1 MGSKEYENEEVLL
14 PTSMVNTNI
23 LIERNRK
30 GYKQAYMANK
40 LGIAEK
46 SYRNIELGVTKTI
59 QIDRIKKIASILEMG
74 DWNDLLKQNDKIS
87 QINGDNSDLNHSQ
100 IVHFYPS
107 ESALIHENEKL
118 QIRLD
123 AQAKENEFLQREVAN
138 LKEIV
143 DLLKAKN

>member
-23 LIERNRK
+23 LIERNKK
-30 GYKQAYMANK
+30 GYKQPYMAKK

-59 QIDRIKKIASILEMG
+59 QIERVKKIASILEMK
-74 DWNDLLKQNDKIS
+74 DRNDLLKQHDKVT
-87 QINGDNSDLNHSQ
+87 QILNADNNSNHNQ
-100 IVHFYPS
+100 NINYPS

-118 QIRLD
+118 QIKLD
-123 AQAKENEFLQREVAN
+123 AQTKENEFLQREVVN
-138 LKEIV
+138 LKEII
-143 DLLKAKN
+143 DLLKVKG

>member
-1 MGSKEYENEEVLL
+1 MGSAEYENEEVLL

-23 LIERNRK
+23 LIQRNKK
-30 GYKQAYMANK
+30 GYKQVYMANQ

-46 SYRNIELGVTKTI
+46 SYRNIELGITKTV
-59 QIDRIKKIASILEMG
+59 QIDRVKKIASILEMK
-74 DWNDLLKQNDKIS
+74 DWNDLLKQNDKVS

-123 AQAKENEFLQREVAN
+123 AQTKENQLLQKEVAN
-138 LKEIV
+138 LQEII
-143 DLLKAKN
+143 DLLKAKG